1 MFDVDKLKE
10 AVEVADNADHSYS
23 GWQIGPYEAT
33 TLTETA
39 RLVVAGQ
46 PLWWCEEHQVSAHND
61 DECWQQVWGQ
71 DDDYTLTRCRMVEGW
86 WMPTGKDE
94 T

>member
-10 AVEVADNADHSYS
+10 AADILNNATGVKLLLQREHDAAREVITA
-23 GWQIGPYEAT
+23 
-33 TLTETA
+33 A

-46 PLWWCEEHQVSAHND
+46 PLSWCEQHNRCQYGDHDYCSVYD
-61 DECWQQVWGQ
+61 DPE
-71 DDDYTLTRCRMVEGW
+71 DAIAATCRMVEGW
-86 WMPTGKDE
+86 WMPAGKDE